1 MTKQPTM
8 GRGSEPKHAR
18 RRSVIQRGYKLRITG
33 LCAIGMISALGIGVT
48 AVNDSAAGA
57 TTRSSATV
65 SPASVKIRH
74 TLQAEAALTTAS
86 AVPPEQL
93 LAVALSNVGSSAH
106 FHVRDNQGL
115 GMDTLKVVQAGA
127 QYLGVYHNCSTGTC
141 QVRLATSTDLTTW
154 SFRIT
159 LDPWASQPYLA
170 VASDGT
176 YVLAVEA
183 DSDHHV
189 RFRHYSTLAALMSA
203 TSDRRFDAPKTLS
216 RCAEGTPSIRSATAT
231 TVNVAMH
238 YFADCQTDREASG
251 VLTNWTT
258 WTAGKLASRDA
269 ALTAAGAAGKHGD
282 RDAVRYAG
290 TVLTVYEGQ
299 LVNNDQSSWR
309 LYAFNPNTLSA
320 TPIKIKTPG
329 GSTAFANPQI
339 TVLTTPAGTKMIF
352 VSIFLPVQG
361 LAGTDKP
368 GELTYLVPAG

>member
-1 MTKQPTM
+1 
-8 GRGSEPKHAR
+8 
-18 RRSVIQRGYKLRITG
+18 
-33 LCAIGMISALGIGVT
+33 MISSPA
-48 AVNDSAAGA
+48 AVSAVSTSAASA
-57 TTRSSATV
+57 TMRLSSPTSSA
-65 SPASVKIRH
+65 SVQTKHMRLAER
-74 TLQAEAALTTAS
+74 TLLTQTL
-86 AVPPEQL
+86 PPEQR
-93 LAVALSNVGSSAH
+93 LAIALSNVGSSAH
-106 FHVRDNQGL
+106 FHVRDDHGL

-141 QVRLATSTDLTTW
+141 QVRLATSSDLVTW
-154 SFRIT
+154 RYHTT

-189 RFRHYSTLAALMSA
+189 RFRRYSTLAALMSA

-251 VLTNWTT
+251 VLTNWMT

-269 ALTAAGAAGKHGD
+269 ALTAAGAVGKHGD

-299 LVNNDQSSWR
+299 LV
-309 LYAFNPNTLSA
+309 L
-320 TPIKIKTPG
+320 K
-329 GSTAFANPQI
+329 
-339 TVLTTPAGTKMIF
+339 
-352 VSIFLPVQG
+352 
-361 LAGTDKP
+361 
-368 GELTYLVPAG
+368 